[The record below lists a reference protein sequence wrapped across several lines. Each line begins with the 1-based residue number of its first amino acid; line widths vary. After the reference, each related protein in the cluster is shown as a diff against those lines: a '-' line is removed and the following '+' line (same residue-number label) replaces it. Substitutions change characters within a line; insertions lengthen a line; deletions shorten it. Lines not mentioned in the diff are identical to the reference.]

1 MDVDGNS
8 RILYDKNYY
17 EKNRDVLIQGSNI
30 RTKRSRAKEK
40 ESKCTEL
47 GLPAELAPYTRVN
60 KFRITII
67 IYSENVDPKIVFRL
81 IQSHPEWSDSDT
93 KEVEEKQRFGAIAD
107 KCKELEIPKELLY
120 YCHVTDKSV
129 SLISTKDDNNK
140 RFKSLFK
147 LIQNHPEWS
156 Q

>member
-1 MDVDGNS
+1 MDVESNS
-8 RILYDKNYY
+8 RSRYDKTYY
-17 EKNRDVLIQGSNI
+17 EKNKEILLEKTSERVK
-30 RTKRSRAKEK
+30 RTRAKEK
-40 ESKCTEL
+40 ESKCSEL
-47 GLPAELAPYTRVN
+47 GLPIELSPYTRVN
-60 KFRITII
+60 KYRITII
-67 IYSENVDPKIVFRL
+67 IYSENIDPKAVFKL
-81 IQSHPEWSDSDT
+81 IQNHPEWCDNDT
-93 KEVEEKQRFGAIAD
+93 IEVEEKGRFGAIAD
-107 KCKELEIPKELLY
+107 KCKELDIPKELWY